1 MQGVINGGKK
11 MCRAEILSND
21 PNPHTVLCS
30 NYYPYYFNTNFGT
43 YEKPTEDIIK
53 ELEEEIVN
61 LEKELS
67 YKRRLLAYLLGLPKL
82 ESK

>member
-1 MQGVINGGKK
+1 
-11 MCRAEILSND
+11 MCMAEILSND

-30 NYYPYYFNTNFGT
+30 NYYSNYFNTSFDT
-43 YEKPTEDIIK
+43 YVKPTEDIIK